1 MQIIIS
7 NTSKEPIYG
16 QIYVQIKKQILTNEL
31 QAGEAL
37 PSMRQ
42 LAKDLDISVITTKRA
57 YEELE
62 KNGFIFSIVGKGS
75 FVSEQNNEMIQ
86 ERKMKVIE
94 EQLMAAIQNSKE
106 IGVELAELKELLQC
120 YIRRNM
126 MENVIELQHVNKAFQ
141 RI

>member
-7 NTSKEPIYG
+7 NNSKEPIYE
-16 QIYVQIKKQILTNEL
+16 QIYAQIKKHILTNEL
-31 QAGEAL
+31 KPGESL

-62 KNGFIFSIVGKGS
+62 KNGFIYSVVGKGS
-75 FVSEQNNEMIQ
+75 FVSEQNNEMIR

-106 IGVELAELKELLQC
+106 IGIDLNELNELLTIL
-120 YIRRNM
+120 YK
-126 MENVIELQHVNKAFQ
+126 EES
-141 RI
+141 

>member
-7 NTSKEPIYG
+7 NNSKEPFYE
-16 QIYVQIKKQILTNEL
+16 QIYTQIKKHILSNEL
-31 QAGEAL
+31 KAGQSL

-62 KNGFIFSIVGKGS
+62 KNGFIYSVVGKGS
-75 FVSEQNNEMIQ
+75 FVSEQNNEMIR

-106 IGVELAELKELLQC
+106 IGINLSELNELLTML
-120 YIRRNM
+120 YK
-126 MENVIELQHVNKAFQ
+126 EDA
-141 RI
+141 